1 MRIFRDDSGTAERCL
16 PSMPMTAAR
25 IVELAQRRMCGVTEL
40 WQAVH
45 HDPASVLALLQTAR
59 RCRRIRSASE
69 GLHAVIERV
78 GVSHALR
85 VCLEFRLPD
94 AQAPV
99 GVDYIRYWR
108 RALLTA
114 AYARAI
120 AGRLRSRDIENIHVA
135 AILRNVGDLHG
146 GDSAEWLAGQGVA
159 AKLCTWVRSSH
170 GPALETGAGHDA
182 AACLALAAGMAEVW
196 LRPDWE
202 TGLAQTQALAQRLF
216 GAIPDLCVWVFGVLG
231 PQASD
236 LEALAR
242 IRLPSRRDSETLYRR
257 ATALR
262 QAYSP
267 PYI

>member
-1 MRIFRDDSGTAERCL
+1 MRIFRDESGSVDERCL
-16 PSMPMTAAR
+16 PSVPTAAMR
-25 IVELAQRRMCGVTEL
+25 IVELAQHRECGIAEL

-45 HDPASVLALLQTAR
+45 RDPASVLALLQTAR
-59 RCRRIRSASE
+59 RCRRARGAHES
-69 GLHAVIERV
+69 LHAAIERL
-78 GVSHALR
+78 GVSRALR

-94 AQAPV
+94 AQEPV

-120 AGRLRSRDIENIHVA
+120 AGRLRSRDLERIHVA

-146 GDSAEWLAGQGVA
+146 GDSADWLDGQGVA
-159 AKLCTWVRSSH
+159 ANLCAWVRSSH
-170 GPALETGAGHDA
+170 GPALESGAGHDA

-202 TGLAQTQALAQRLF
+202 TSLAQTQALAQRLF
-216 GAIPDLCVWVFGVLG
+216 GSIPDLCSWVFGVLG

-236 LEALAR
+236 LEALAQ
-242 IRLPSRRDSETLYRR
+242 IRLPSRRDREDLYRR
-257 ATALR
+257 AAALR
-262 QAYSP
+262 QS
-267 PYI
+267 